1 LGDGIL
7 NTPVTPE
14 QLVNSFTIGNQ
25 NDPRVET
32 LADGSYVI
40 VWVSEAQDGNLAGIF
55 AQRYSAQ
62 GERIGTQLLVNDTAV
77 EIQQDPSIAATEDG
91 GFVIVW
97 ESRNQDQ
104 PGSFDFGVYGQ
115 RFDATGAR

>member
-1 LGDGIL
+1 M